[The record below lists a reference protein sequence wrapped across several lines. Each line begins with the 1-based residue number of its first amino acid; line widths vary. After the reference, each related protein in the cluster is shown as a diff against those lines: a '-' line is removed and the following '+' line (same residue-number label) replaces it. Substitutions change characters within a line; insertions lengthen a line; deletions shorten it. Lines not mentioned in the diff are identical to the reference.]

1 MSEFE
6 IVDVTEGDRLITQKE
21 AAARLGTNQAFVKRL
36 LDTNLLPC
44 IRFGR
49 YARISVYALTEFI
62 REHQGEDLHNT
73 VDAKE
78 SIMHQKELRM
88 REKGKVYVVSP
99 ATLRKERGA
108 V

>member
-21 AAARLGTNQAFVKRL
+21 AAARLGTNQAFIKRL

-62 REHQGEDLHNT
+62 REHQGDDLQKVVED
-73 VDAKE
+73 
-78 SIMHQKELRM
+78 KELRM

>member
-1 MSEFE
+1 MSEFS
-6 IVDVTEGDRLITQKE
+6 IVDVAEGDRLMSQKE

-62 REHQGEDLHNT
+62 REHQGDDLQKVVED
-73 VDAKE
+73 
-78 SIMHQKELRM
+78 KELRM
-88 REKGKVYVVSP
+88 REKGKVYVVSS

>member
-1 MSEFE
+1 MSEFS
-6 IVDVTEGDRLITQKE
+6 IVDVAEGDRLMSQKE
-21 AAARLGTNQAFVKRL
+21 AAARLGTNQAFIKRL

-62 REHQGEDLHNT
+62 REHQGDDLQRVVED
-73 VDAKE
+73 
-78 SIMHQKELRM
+78 KELRM
-88 REKGKVYVVSP
+88 REKGKVYVVSS

>member
-21 AAARLGTNQAFVKRL
+21 AAARLGTNQAFIKRM

-62 REHQGEDLHNT
+62 REHQGDDLQKVVED
-73 VDAKE
+73 
-78 SIMHQKELRM
+78 KELRM

-99 ATLRKERGA
+99 AVLRKERGA

>member
-1 MSEFE
+1 MSEFS
-6 IVDVTEGDRLITQKE
+6 IVDVAEGDRLMSQRE
-21 AAARLGTNQAFVKRL
+21 AAERLGTNRAVIKRL

-62 REHQGEDLHNT
+62 REHQGDDLQKVVED
-73 VDAKE
+73 
-78 SIMHQKELRM
+78 KELRM

-99 ATLRKERGA
+99 AVLRKERGA

>member
-21 AAARLGTNQAFVKRL
+21 AAARLGTNQAFIKRL

-62 REHQGEDLHNT
+62 REHQGEDLQKM
-73 VDAKE
+73 VED
-78 SIMHQKELRM
+78 KELRM

-99 ATLRKERGA
+99 AVLRKERGA

>member
-49 YARISVYALTEFI
+49 YARISVYALTGFI
-62 REHQGEDLHNT
+62 REHQGEDLHSL
-73 VDAKE
+73 VEAKE
-78 SIMHQKELRM
+78 RSVN
-88 REKGKVYVVSP
+88 EKGKVVIVS
-99 ATLRKERGA
+99 ASALRKIKERGA
-108 V
+108 S

>member
-1 MSEFE
+1 MSEFS
-6 IVDVTEGDRLITQKE
+6 IVDVAEGDRLMSQKE
-21 AAARLGTNQAFVKRL
+21 AAARLGTNQAFIKRL

-62 REHQGEDLHNT
+62 REHQGDDLQRVVED
-73 VDAKE
+73 
-78 SIMHQKELRM
+78 KELRM

-99 ATLRKERGA
+99 AVLRKERGA

>member
-6 IVDVTEGDRLITQKE
+6 IVDVTEGDRLMSQKE
-21 AAARLGTNQAFVKRL
+21 AAARLGTNQAFIKRL

-49 YARISVYALTEFI
+49 YARISIYALTEFI
-62 REHQGEDLHNT
+62 REHQGDDLQRVVED
-73 VDAKE
+73 
-78 SIMHQKELRM
+78 KELRM

-99 ATLRKERGA
+99 AVLRKERGA

>member
-1 MSEFE
+1 MSEFS
-6 IVDVTEGDRLITQKE
+6 IVDVAEGDRLMSQKE
-21 AAARLGTNQAFVKRL
+21 AAERLGTNRAFIKRL

-62 REHQGEDLHNT
+62 REHQGEDLQKM
-73 VDAKE
+73 VED
-78 SIMHQKELRM
+78 KELRM
-88 REKGKVYVVSP
+88 CEKGKVCVVSP
-99 ATLRKERGA
+99 AVLRKERGA

>member
-21 AAARLGTNQAFVKRL
+21 AAARLGTNQAFIKRL

-49 YARISVYALTEFI
+49 YARISIYALTEFI
-62 REHQGEDLHNT
+62 REHQGDALQRVVED
-73 VDAKE
+73 
-78 SIMHQKELRM
+78 KELRM

-99 ATLRKERGA
+99 AVLRKERGA

>member
-21 AAARLGTNQAFVKRL
+21 AAARLGTNQAFIKRL

-62 REHQGEDLHNT
+62 REHQGDGLQRVVED
-73 VDAKE
+73 
-78 SIMHQKELRM
+78 KELRM
-88 REKGKVYVVSP
+88 REKGKVYVVSS

>member
-1 MSEFE
+1 MSEFS
-6 IVDVTEGDRLITQKE
+6 IVDVAEGDRLMSQKE
-21 AAARLGTNQAFVKRL
+21 AAERLGTNRAFIKRL

-62 REHQGEDLHNT
+62 REHQGEDLHKA
-73 VDAKE
+73 VED
-78 SIMHQKELRM
+78 KELRM
-88 REKGKVYVVSP
+88 REKGKACVVSP
-99 ATLRKERGA
+99 AVLRKERGA

>member
-6 IVDVTEGDRLITQKE
+6 IVDVTEGDRLMSQKE

-62 REHQGEDLHNT
+62 REHQGDDLQRVVED
-73 VDAKE
+73 
-78 SIMHQKELRM
+78 KELRM

-99 ATLRKERGA
+99 AVLRKERGA

>member
-21 AAARLGTNQAFVKRL
+21 VAARLGTNQAFIKRL

-62 REHQGEDLHNT
+62 REHQGGMT
-73 VDAKE
+73 CKE
-78 SIMHQKELRM
+78 WWRIKSFVCVKKARYMLSRQLC
-88 REKGKVYVVSP
+88 
-99 ATLRKERGA
+99 
-108 V
+108 

>member
-1 MSEFE
+1 MSEVE

-21 AAARLGTNQAFVKRL
+21 AAARLGTNQAFIKRL

-49 YARISVYALTEFI
+49 YARISIYALTEFI
-62 REHQGEDLHNT
+62 REHQGDDLQKVVED
-73 VDAKE
+73 
-78 SIMHQKELRM
+78 KELRM

-99 ATLRKERGA
+99 AVLRKERGA

>member
-36 LDTNLLPC
+36 LDTNRLPC

-62 REHQGEDLHNT
+62 REHQGDDLQRVVED
-73 VDAKE
+73 
-78 SIMHQKELRM
+78 KELRM

-99 ATLRKERGA
+99 AVLRKERGA

>member
-62 REHQGEDLHNT
+62 REHQGDDLQKVVED
-73 VDAKE
+73 
-78 SIMHQKELRM
+78 KELRM
-88 REKGKVYVVSP
+88 REKGKVYVVSS

>member
-62 REHQGEDLHNT
+62 REHQGDDLQKVVED
-73 VDAKE
+73 
-78 SIMHQKELRM
+78 KELRM

>member
-1 MSEFE
+1 RRDNMSEFE
-6 IVDVTEGDRLITQKE
+6 IVDVTEGDRLMSQKE
-21 AAARLGTNQAFVKRL
+21 AADRLGTNQAFIKRL

-62 REHQGEDLHNT
+62 REHQGDDLQRVVED
-73 VDAKE
+73 
-78 SIMHQKELRM
+78 KELRM

-99 ATLRKERGA
+99 AVLRKERGA

>member
-21 AAARLGTNQAFVKRL
+21 AAARLGTNRAFIKRL

-62 REHQGEDLHNT
+62 REHQGDDLQRVVED
-73 VDAKE
+73 
-78 SIMHQKELRM
+78 KELRM

-99 ATLRKERGA
+99 AVLRKERGA

>member
-6 IVDVTEGDRLITQKE
+6 IVNVTEGDRLITQKE
-21 AAARLGTNQAFVKRL
+21 AAARLGTNQAFIKRL
-36 LDTNLLPC
+36 LDTKLLPC

-49 YARISVYALTEFI
+49 YARISVHALTEFI
-62 REHQGEDLHNT
+62 REHQGDDLQRVVED
-73 VDAKE
+73 
-78 SIMHQKELRM
+78 KELRM

-99 ATLRKERGA
+99 AVLRKERGA

>member
-6 IVDVTEGDRLITQKE
+6 IVDVTEGDRLMSQKE
-21 AAARLGTNQAFVKRL
+21 AAARLGTNQAFIKRL

-49 YARISVYALTEFI
+49 YSRISVYALTEFI
-62 REHQGEDLHNT
+62 REHQGDDLQRVVED
-73 VDAKE
+73 
-78 SIMHQKELRM
+78 KELRM

-99 ATLRKERGA
+99 AVLRKERGA

>member
-62 REHQGEDLHNT
+62 REHQGDDLQRVVED
-73 VDAKE
+73 
-78 SIMHQKELRM
+78 KELRM

-99 ATLRKERGA
+99 AVLRKERGA

>member
-1 MSEFE
+1 MSEFS
-6 IVDVTEGDRLITQKE
+6 IVDVAEGDRLMSQKE
-21 AAARLGTNQAFVKRL
+21 AAERLGTNRAFIKRL

-62 REHQGEDLHNT
+62 REHQGEDLQKM
-73 VDAKE
+73 VE
-78 SIMHQKELRM
+78 GKELRM
-88 REKGKVYVVSP
+88 REKGKVCVVSP
-99 ATLRKERGA
+99 AVLRKERGA

>member
-21 AAARLGTNQAFVKRL
+21 AAARLGTNQAFIKRL

-62 REHQGEDLHNT
+62 REHQGDDLQRVVED
-73 VDAKE
+73 
-78 SIMHQKELRM
+78 KELRM

-99 ATLRKERGA
+99 AVLRKERGA